1 MQSYEKGREV
11 TLCCNHACVAEK
23 MLKKVTLSI
32 EEVEA
37 NDIVAEDIFFE
48 YRLLAKKD
56 LVLTERIIAL
66 LKLRN
71 VEELSVYISSDSVRI
86 VHDLSMLRAQ
96 EFEDVFAQLLEQ
108 KKEVDEYKEAIN
120 NLFMT
125 TLENV
130 VHELRYGQ
138 ILKSMQDTAYVK
150 GVFQRILEEKHRF
163 DLLIQLRDWD
173 EYSFVHSFDVFV
185 LGTIFARQLG
195 LTNIEMLARGY
206 LFHDIG
212 KLYIPQEILS
222 LKRKLSEEEFE
233 IVKTHT
239 TKGYELLRENGE
251 VDIAYFSR
259 DHHERFAGKG
269 YPNKLCADDMSD
281 GVQLLQII
289 DVYSAMTSKRV
300 YHSGYNATDALAV
313 LYRDRHLYN
322 EQFMHKFVECL
333 GIYPVNSIVLLSDN
347 RSAQVELVYDLF
359 PTLPK
364 VKLLDEQTSMN
375 LPLNYSIKIVKMI
388 DYRANSF
395 EEIFNLFI
403 EQLIRNDEQTLKIYF
418 NRLIDHLHPKEIVLK
433 IFLPAYRI
441 LRLLTREIQTD
452 MKKYKNSI
460 HILKQL
466 LEEQL
471 NVLYMDYQHEQTT
484 ILVVETS
491 MRENFFIKLV
501 QSILYIDKIVPCFIN
516 PGNEHHI
523 TQLMKH
529 CGVNIAYFIV
539 EDLTTEK
546 RVRPMREGT
555 FLYYSLSDIEELLV
569 NLVGQNMKKFLFEEK
584 MQERLF
590 VSLKA

>member
-1 MQSYEKGREV
+1 M
-11 TLCCNHACVAEK
+11 
-23 MLKKVTLSI
+23 TLSI

-37 NDIVAEDIFFE
+37 NDILAEDIFSE

-66 LKLRN
+66 LKLRK
-71 VEELSVYISSDSVRI
+71 VEELSVYLSSDSVRI
-86 VHDLSMLRAQ
+86 VHDLSLQRTR
-96 EFEDVFAQLLEQ
+96 EYEDVFAPLLEQ
-108 KKEVDEYKEAIN
+108 KEAIDEYKVAVN

-138 ILKSMQDTAYVK
+138 ILKSTQDTAYVR
-150 GVFQRILEEKHRF
+150 GVFERILEKKHRY
-163 DLLIQLRDWD
+163 DLLLRLREWD
-173 EYSFVHSFDVFV
+173 EYSFVHSFDAFV
-185 LGTIFARQLG
+185 LGTIFARHLG
-195 LTNIEMLARGY
+195 LTEIEMLARGY

-212 KLYIPQEILS
+212 KVFIPQEILG
-222 LKRKLSEEEFE
+222 LKRKLSEDEFE

-239 TKGYELLRENGE
+239 TKGYELLLENGE
-251 VDIAYFSR
+251 ADIAYLAR

-269 YPNKLCADDMSD
+269 YPNQLCADEMSD

-322 EQFMHKFVECL
+322 EKFMHKFVECL
-333 GIYPVNSIVLLSDN
+333 GIYPVNSVVLLSDN

-364 VKLLDEQTSMN
+364 VKLLDEQRSMN
-375 LPLNYSIKIVKMI
+375 LPLNYSVKIVKMI

-403 EQLIRNDEQTLKIYF
+403 EQLIRNDEKTLKVYF
-418 NRLIDHLHPKEIVLK
+418 NKLIDHLHPKEIVLK

-491 MRENFFIKLV
+491 IRENFFIKLV
-501 QSILYIDKIVPCFIN
+501 QSILYIDKIVPFFIN
-516 PGNEHHI
+516 PGDDQRI
-523 TQLMKH
+523 TQLMEH
-529 CGVNIAYFIV
+529 CGVNVAYFI
-539 EDLTTEK
+539 EEELTIDK

-569 NLVGQNMKKFLFEEK
+569 NLVGMSMKKFLFEEK

-590 VSLKA
+590 ISLKA

>member
-1 MQSYEKGREV
+1 M
-11 TLCCNHACVAEK
+11 
-23 MLKKVTLSI
+23 TLSI

-37 NDIVAEDIFFE
+37 NDILAEDIFSE

-66 LKLRN
+66 LKLRK
-71 VEELSVYISSDSVRI
+71 VEELSVYLSSDSVRI
-86 VHDLSMLRAQ
+86 VHDLSLQRTR
-96 EFEDVFAQLLEQ
+96 EYEDVFAPLLEH
-108 KKEVDEYKEAIN
+108 KEAIDEYKVAVN

-138 ILKSMQDTAYVK
+138 ILKSTQDTAYVR
-150 GVFQRILEEKHRF
+150 GVFERILEKKHRY
-163 DLLIQLRDWD
+163 DLLLRLREWD
-173 EYSFVHSFDVFV
+173 EYSFVHSFDAFV
-185 LGTIFARQLG
+185 LGTIFARHLG
-195 LTNIEMLARGY
+195 LTEIEMLARGY

-212 KLYIPQEILS
+212 KVFIPQEILG
-222 LKRKLSEEEFE
+222 LKRKLSEDEFE

-239 TKGYELLRENGE
+239 TKGYELLLENGE
-251 VDIAYFSR
+251 ADIAYLAR

-269 YPNKLCADDMSD
+269 YPNQLCADEMSD

-322 EQFMHKFVECL
+322 EKFMHKFVECL
-333 GIYPVNSIVLLSDN
+333 GIYPVNSVVLLSDN

-364 VKLLDEQTSMN
+364 VKLLDEQRSMN
-375 LPLNYSIKIVKMI
+375 LPLNYSVKIVKMI

-403 EQLIRNDEQTLKIYF
+403 EQLIRNDEKTLKVYF
-418 NRLIDHLHPKEIVLK
+418 NKLIDHLHPKEIVLK

-491 MRENFFIKLV
+491 IRENFFIKLV
-501 QSILYIDKIVPCFIN
+501 QSILYIDKIVPFFIN
-516 PGNEHHI
+516 PGDDQRI
-523 TQLMKH
+523 TQLMEH
-529 CGVNIAYFIV
+529 CGVNVAYFI
-539 EDLTTEK
+539 EEELTIDK

-569 NLVGQNMKKFLFEEK
+569 NLVGMSMKKFLFEEK

-590 VSLKA
+590 ISLKV

>member
-1 MQSYEKGREV
+1 
-11 TLCCNHACVAEK
+11 
-23 MLKKVTLSI
+23 MLRKVTLSI
-32 EEVEA
+32 REVEA
-37 NDIVAEDIFFE
+37 NDILAEDIFSD

-66 LKLRN
+66 LKLRK
-71 VEELSVYISSDSVRI
+71 VDELSVYLPSDSVRI
-86 VHDLSMLRAQ
+86 VRDLSAQ
-96 EFEDVFAQLLEQ
+96 RTREYEDLFAPLMEE
-108 KKEVDEYKEAIN
+108 KDPIDDYKETISQ
-120 NLFMT
+120 LFMT

-138 ILKSMQDTAYVK
+138 ILKSIQDTAYVR
-150 GVFQRILEEKHRF
+150 GVFEKILEEKHRYE
-163 DLLIQLRDWD
+163 LLMRLKEWD

-185 LGTIFARQLG
+185 LGTIFARYLG
-195 LTNIEMLARGY
+195 LTDIETLARGY

-212 KLYIPQEILS
+212 KVFIPQEILN
-222 LKRKLSEEEFE
+222 LKRKLSEDEFE

-239 TKGYELLRENGE
+239 TKGYELLIENNE
-251 VDIAYFSR
+251 EDIAYLAR

-269 YPNKLCADDMSD
+269 YPNQLCADDMSE

-300 YHSGYNATDALAV
+300 YHAGYGATDALAV

-322 EQFMHKFVECL
+322 EKYMHKFVECL
-333 GIYPVNSIVLLSDN
+333 GIFPVNSVVMLSDN

-364 VKLLDEQTSMN
+364 VRLLDEQKSMN
-375 LPLNYSIKIVKMI
+375 LPLNYSVKITKMI

-395 EEIFNLFI
+395 EEIFNLFV
-403 EQLIRNDEQTLKIYF
+403 EQLIRCDENNLRIHFSK
-418 NRLIDHLHPKEIVLK
+418 LIDHLHPKEIVLK
-433 IFLPAYRI
+433 IFLPAFRI

-452 MKKYKNSI
+452 MTKYRNSI
-460 HILKQL
+460 NILKKL

-484 ILVVETS
+484 ILVVETAL
-491 MRENFFIKLV
+491 RENFFIKLV
-501 QSILYIDKIVPCFIN
+501 QSILYIDKIVPFFIN
-516 PGNEHHI
+516 PGDDQRI
-523 TQLMKH
+523 TQLMGH
-529 CGVNIAYFIV
+529 CDVNVAYFI
-539 EDLTTEK
+539 EDEQSIEK

-555 FLYYSLSDIEELLV
+555 FLYYSLADIEEILV
-569 NLVGQNMKKFLFEEK
+569 SLIGMSMKRFSFEEK

-590 VSLKA
+590 STYKA